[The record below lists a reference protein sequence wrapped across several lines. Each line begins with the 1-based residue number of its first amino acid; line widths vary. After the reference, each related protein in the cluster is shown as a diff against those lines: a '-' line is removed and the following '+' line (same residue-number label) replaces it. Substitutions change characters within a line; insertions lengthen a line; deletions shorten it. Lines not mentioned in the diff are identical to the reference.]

1 MLSESLSS
9 CVLVCLKVSAGGG
22 CVLGCASKVLVR

>member
-9 CVLVCLKVSAGGG
+9 CVLVCLKVSGGG
-22 CVLGCASKVLVR
+22 VVGCASKVLVW

>member
-9 CVLVCLKVSAGGG
+9 CVLVCLKVSGGG
-22 CVLGCASKVLVR
+22 GVLGCASKVLVR